1 MVSHHWDWRHPARSW
16 SVLCSG
22 NADGWKFLH
31 FEEKTVCNMKMYACL
46 NCLREISCKM
56 YAPSFMIYHILLC
69 TGYWE
74 HTRSVGEVT
83 HYILR
88 GGKKHRVMS
97 WRQGA
102 WCVLAEPQWDALVGV
117 SRERCPCFTWEDS
130 KSPLLPAAAAC
141 MTASPVEKHSL
152 SNSESLGM
160 RNTNCFLSEFDRLRL
175 PVSSGGYWTSAT
187 KLESLMKVKTRLAS
201 WFLSFLCLQTGY
213 WLTWVCWLCLP
224 WKVPPHPV
232 GFPVGLLNPL
242 QLGHI
247 PKLRTQNCKQCF
259 GGADIEAL
267 STPT

>member
-1 MVSHHWDWRHPARSW
+1 MHPALW
-16 SVLCSG
+16 FITFYYVQ
-22 NADGWKFLH
+22 D
-31 FEEKTVCNMKMYACL
+31 
-46 NCLREISCKM
+46 
-56 YAPSFMIYHILLC
+56 
-69 TGYWE
+69 TGS
-74 HTRSVGEVT
+74 TRSVGEVT

-213 WLTWVCWLCLP
+213 WLELVDSVCHEKYLPILLAFLWVFW
-224 WKVPPHPV
+224 
-232 GFPVGLLNPL
+232 
-242 QLGHI
+242 
-247 PKLRTQNCKQCF
+247 
-259 GGADIEAL
+259 
-267 STPT
+267 TPFS